1 MSVKS
6 MYRIGFSYLQKSG
19 KENNLDLDSKKF
31 QRKANY
37 SRNCVLILM
46 ILNLHEFQKMKR
58 ITDKNLL
65 VKLYLAKDGQ
75 RHLKTGTAVQE
86 HFYLC
91 IMNG

>member
-37 SRNCVLILM
+37 WRKLRP
-46 ILNLHEFQKMKR
+46 NLDDFKFTRVSENE
-58 ITDKNLL
+58 KNN
-65 VKLYLAKDGQ
+65 
-75 RHLKTGTAVQE
+75 R
-86 HFYLC
+86 
-91 IMNG
+91 